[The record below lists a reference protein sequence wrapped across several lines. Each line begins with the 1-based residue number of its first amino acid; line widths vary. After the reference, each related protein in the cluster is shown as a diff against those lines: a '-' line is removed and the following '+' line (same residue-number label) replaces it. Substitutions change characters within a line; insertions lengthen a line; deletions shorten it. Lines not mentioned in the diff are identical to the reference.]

1 MQYTTNCIASG
12 LWNAESGSPNRKLE
26 ANLLTNCPF
35 PLPARLLGFIYRTT
49 FANLKIVF
57 KNFPKSKN
65 SLQNGKN

>member
-1 MQYTTNCIASG
+1 MQYTTNCIASV
-12 LWNAESGSPNRKLE
+12 LWNAESGSPNRTLE

-49 FANLKIVF
+49 FPSKIVF

>member
-12 LWNAESGSPNRKLE
+12 LWNAESGSPNRTLE

-49 FANLKIVF
+49 F
-57 KNFPKSKN
+57 PSKN
-65 SLQNGKN
+65 SLQKLSQI